1 MANKFEIAGQ
11 EVSGTKYFRKY
22 KLVWEFEMEPRE
34 REILLSADHV
44 YVRKDL
50 NGIDQIVITL
60 ERADD
65 ES

>member
-11 EVSGTKYFRKY
+11 EVSGTKNFRKY